1 MGNGEWGMGDKKEK
15 FPSSSLS
22 LRLHPLS
29 QLPTPHSQL
38 PTPYS
43 PLPSLQRTI
52 KRQGAVTVDFL
63 ATDFEGGKQGGC
75 KLVGTVL
82 YC

>member
-38 PTPYS
+38 PTPQ
-43 PLPSLQRTI
+43 PT
-52 KRQGAVTVDFL
+52 
-63 ATDFEGGKQGGC
+63 TDDKTLRRCYRRLFGDRFRGWKTGG
-75 KLVGTVL
+75 V
-82 YC
+82 